1 MGDAV
6 CITRGGGESSTPLPA
21 PRPPPLVLREALGSP
36 PTAYITALVL
46 LQILGEPTHCGDH
59 EVVICEVLSHETV
72 NPSARPLYTGLLR
85 ELGKL

>member
-1 MGDAV
+1 MG
-6 CITRGGGESSTPLPA
+6 REHPA
-21 PRPPPLVLREALGSP
+21 CPHPSGRCRVYHLYGWCCWRLWGSP